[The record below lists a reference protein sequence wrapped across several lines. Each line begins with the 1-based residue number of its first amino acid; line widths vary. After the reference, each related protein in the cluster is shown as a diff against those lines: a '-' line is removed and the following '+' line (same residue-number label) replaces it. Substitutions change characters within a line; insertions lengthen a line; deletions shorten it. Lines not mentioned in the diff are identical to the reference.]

1 MRKSTA
7 STARQQNLSVFGEM
21 LQWVKDGMPNEKGDK
36 VAFLADGAMVVADN
50 QNNVKDIIPASASTK
65 KQLEG
70 EATQQQTYLIYRLSG
85 EDVRPLKLSKAQADS
100 LIKELK
106 DKAKAKSA
114 KPKADV
120 KASPAKSSVK
130 AKSPAKAKTTT
141 KKTSKKSGNAELLR
155 STATAVRA
163 ASKSIGKAAGE
174 LNTALDNL
182 EALLKA

>member
-50 QNNVKDIIPASASTK
+50 QDKVKDIIPATASVK

-70 EATQQQTYLIYRLSG
+70 DATQQQTYLIYRLSG

-120 KASPAKSSVK
+120 KASPAKASVK
-130 AKSPAKAKTTT
+130 AKSPAKST
-141 KKTSKKSGNAELLR
+141 KTSKKSGNAELLR

>member
-50 QNNVKDIIPASASTK
+50 QDKVKDIIPATASVK

-106 DKAKAKSA
+106 AKAKSA

-120 KASPAKSSVK
+120 KASPAKASVK
-130 AKSPAKAKTTT
+130 AKSPAKAT
-141 KKTSKKSGNAELLR
+141 KTSKKSGNAELLR

>member
-50 QNNVKDIIPASASTK
+50 QDKVKDIISASTK

-106 DKAKAKSA
+106 AKAKSA

-120 KASPAKSSVK
+120 KASPAKASVK
-130 AKSPAKAKTTT
+130 AKSPAKA

>member
-50 QNNVKDIIPASASTK
+50 QDKVKDIIPATASVK

-106 DKAKAKSA
+106 AKAKSA

-120 KASPAKSSVK
+120 KASPAKASVK

>member
-106 DKAKAKSA
+106 AKAKSA

-120 KASPAKSSVK
+120 KASPAKASVK
-130 AKSPAKAKTTT
+130 AKSPAKA

>member
-130 AKSPAKAKTTT
+130 AKSPAKAK
-141 KKTSKKSGNAELLR
+141 KTSKKSGNAELLR